1 MDYQEAIAYLNSF
14 INFERLP
21 EPRFNTTVRD
31 LSRFRSQLRELGDP
45 QADYPIIHIAGT
57 KGKGS
62 VAAILSSILQS
73 AGYKVGLYTSP
84 HLITVR
90 ERIRVNNRIVSKRE
104 FSSLINRIRVSKDH
118 TISSQ
123 NQAYRT
129 VFEHLTAAALLFFA
143 RRRVDVAVIEAGLGG
158 KLDATVVVDPILS
171 VITPIGLDHTAILG
185 ERISEIAA
193 DKAHII
199 KHNVPSVSAT
209 QEPDAA
215 QELVKRAEGVSST
228 LIFAKGSTEFEVV
241 SHDFTGQ
248 CLKCPEASGWLGTEE
263 IRLSLPGRYQLD
275 NLSTALTCVES
286 LKRNSFPI
294 TPEAVRTGLSKVKW
308 TGRLQFV
315 RKPFRMVLDGSH
327 NTLAMRVLLDSLNDL
342 VPGSKLRVIFSALRS
357 KPVSG
362 MLKILSSN
370 AVKFYLV
377 PLSFPKGM
385 PVNDLSHHAED
396 GGLSFAVCNDVPAAI
411 EQSVQETRKGEM
423 ILVTGSLY
431 LVGEV
436 LRFRR
441 GYPIPPSD
449 GRIDDFI

>member
-1 MDYQEAIAYLNSF
+1 
-14 INFERLP
+14 
-21 EPRFNTTVRD
+21 
-31 LSRFRSQLRELGDP
+31 LRELGDP
-45 QADYPIIHIAGT
+45 QADYPVIHIAGT

-84 HLITVR
+84 HLISVR
-90 ERIRVNNRIVSKRE
+90 ERIRVKNRIVSKRE
-104 FSSLINRIRVSKDH
+104 FSSLISRIRASKERSFTTFGMTTVDH
-118 TISSQ
+118 
-123 NQAYRT
+123 NLAYRT

-143 RRRVDVAVIEAGLGG
+143 DRRVDVSIIEAGLGG

-171 VITPIGLDHTAILG
+171 VITPVGLDHTAILG
-185 ERISEIAA
+185 DRITEIAA

-199 KHNVPSVSAT
+199 KQGTPSVSAV
-209 QEPDAA
+209 QDPDAA
-215 QELVKRAEGVSST
+215 QELLKRAEGVSSA
-228 LIFAKGSTEFEVV
+228 LVFAKGSTEFEVV
-241 SHDFTGQ
+241 SRDFTGQ
-248 CLKCPEASGWLGTEE
+248 RLKCSREWLGSEE
-263 IRLSLPGRYQLD
+263 IKLSLPGGYQLD

-286 LKRNSFPI
+286 LKENGFQI
-294 TPEAVRTGLSKVKW
+294 TPEAVRVGLSRARW

-315 RKPFRMVLDGSH
+315 RKPFRMILDGSH
-327 NTLAMRVLLDSLNDL
+327 NALAMRVLLKSLDDL
-342 VPGSKLRVIFSALRS
+342 IPGNKLRVIFSAMSS
-357 KPVSG
+357 KPVG
-362 MLKILSSN
+362 EMLKILSSK

-385 PVNDLSHHAED
+385 PVNDLAHQAELEK
-396 GGLSFAVCNDVPAAI
+396 LSFAVCNDVPAAI
-411 EQSVQETRKGEM
+411 EQSVRETRKGEM

>member
-1 MDYQEAIAYLNSF
+1 M
-14 INFERLP
+14 
-21 EPRFNTTVRD
+21 
-31 LSRFRSQLRELGDP
+31 
-45 QADYPIIHIAGT
+45 IHIAGT

-62 VAAILSSILQS
+62 VAAILSAILQS

-84 HLITVR
+84 HLISVR

-104 FSSLINRIRVSKDH
+104 FSSLINRIRAFTDRTAANH
-118 TISSQ
+118 
-123 NQAYRT
+123 NLAYRT

-143 RRRVDVAVIEAGLGG
+143 RRRVDVSIIEAGLGG

-199 KHNVPSVSAT
+199 KHNVPSVSAM
-209 QEPDAA
+209 QSPDTE

-228 LIFAKGSTEFEVV
+228 LIFAKGRTEFEVV
-241 SHDFTGQ
+241 SRDFTGQ
-248 CLKCPEASGWLGTEE
+248 RLKCSREWLGTEA

-286 LKRNSFPI
+286 LKRSGFLI
-294 TPEAVRTGLSKVKW
+294 TPEAVRAGLSKVRW
-308 TGRLQFV
+308 TGRLQFL
-315 RKPFRMVLDGSH
+315 RKPSQMVLDGSH
-327 NTLAMRVLLDSLNDL
+327 NTLAMRVLLESLDDL
-342 VPGSKLRVIFSALRS
+342 IPNNKIRVIFSAMRS
-357 KPVSG
+357 KPVRE
-362 MLKILSSN
+362 MLKILSSKT
-370 AVKFYLV
+370 VKFYLV

-385 PVNDLSHHAED
+385 PVDDLSHHAELEE
-396 GGLSFAVCNDVPAAI
+396 LSFAVCNDVPAAI
-411 EQSVQETRKGEM
+411 EQSVRETRKGEM
-423 ILVTGSLY
+423 ILITGSLY